1 MTTSPTSARPLG
13 GLAPDPGGASF
24 PSDSDGPGDGVAAA
38 DPGGASPAGRSVP
51 RDLRALVGTVG
62 TPRTIEVGADD
73 VERFLLATEPRA
85 WRTGSA
91 STPAAPVTGDRAGV
105 AAGTVAPP
113 TFFCPDPIVA
123 AEAMGVARPRPLA
136 RNIDGGSAWELR
148 APVRVGDTLTLVARI
163 ASITARTTGDGRP
176 LITTVLEVEAWNQHG
191 VSVGVASGRSLS
203 YEDREAAPAPAAPA
217 PPPAEGAPAGPSGG
231 GFAVG
236 QALPGLTVAGTTL
249 EDVVRWS
256 GAIGD
261 YSDIHYD
268 PAAAAA
274 RGLAGPVV
282 NGPWKAALLLRM
294 LADWAGERATVTAL
308 DCRYRRADVV
318 GGPLACGG
326 VVTRVTA
333 DGAHDLVTCDVWVTD
348 GEGTRTVTGTATVR
362 VLRPLIAN
370 GDADADD
377 DGAVLATGALR
388 AALRLGQEAG
398 RFTYRVERG
407 DIERFLA
414 AIGDPVERWA
424 DPAAPDRLL
433 APPTFFAALDP
444 VERRDLQIEQALD
457 DIPYAKTGGGNAFNE
472 VEYER
477 PIREGDVIT
486 VVTSYAEVYERAGRA
501 GRLLFRVR
509 RNDYL
514 DAGGALVARTRMGHV
529 LAYDLDRMAR

>member
-1 MTTSPTSARPLG
+1 M
-13 GLAPDPGGASF
+13 
-24 PSDSDGPGDGVAAA
+24 
-38 DPGGASPAGRSVP
+38 
-51 RDLRALVGTVG
+51 
-62 TPRTIEVGADD
+62 
-73 VERFLLATEPRA
+73 
-85 WRTGSA
+85 
-91 STPAAPVTGDRAGV
+91 
-105 AAGTVAPP
+105 
-113 TFFCPDPIVA
+113 
-123 AEAMGVARPRPLA
+123 
-136 RNIDGGSAWELR
+136 
-148 APVRVGDTLTLVARI
+148 
-163 ASITARTTGDGRP
+163 
-176 LITTVLEVEAWNQHG
+176 ITTVLEVEAWNQHG
-191 VSVGVASGRSLS
+191 VSVGVARGRSLS
-203 YEDREAAPAPAAPA
+203 YEDRGAAPEPATPAADPA
-217 PPPAEGAPAGPSGG
+217 TAGAPGG

-236 QALPGLTVAGTTL
+236 RALPGLTVAGTTL

-256 GAIGD
+256 GAIDD

-268 PAAAAA
+268 PAAAAG

-294 LADWAGERATVTAL
+294 LGDWAGERGTVTAL

-326 VVTRVTA
+326 VVTSVTA
-333 DGAHDLVTCDVWVTD
+333 DGAHDLVACDVWVTN
-348 GEGTRTVTGTATVR
+348 GEGTPTVTGTATVR
-362 VLRPLIAN
+362 VLRPLSAN
-370 GDADADD
+370 DD
-377 DGAVLATGALR
+377 EDGAVLATGALK

-424 DPAAPDRLL
+424 DPADPDRLV

-444 VERRDLQIEQALD
+444 VERRELQIEQALD

-509 RNDYL
+509 HNDYL